1 VASPLILSSP
11 KECSN
16 QMNVTQLVWTRTAGL
31 QPEQPQPDNQA
42 QLALLFGSR
51 ASLQDPDSIESI
63 RRQFPSATL
72 LGCST
77 AGEIRDSRLYDDTV
91 NVTAVRFDATR
102 IAGASVP
109 IATPEGSY
117 EAGAALARRLAAGDL
132 VHLFVLS
139 DGLNVNGSELVK
151 GLSESLPAGVTL
163 SGGLSGDGTTFGET
177 TVVFGETVSSRM
189 VAAVGFYGD
198 RLEIGCASLG
208 GWDSFGAERL
218 VTRSEAN
225 VLYELDGFS
234 ALDLYKRYLGD
245 HARDLPG
252 SGLLFPLSIR
262 NPEDDS
268 SVVRTI
274 LAVDEK
280 AQSLTFAGDVPEGWY
295 ARLMKANFDR
305 LIDGAIGAAR
315 ASLVS
320 VSGQQPDLAIL
331 ISCVG
336 RRMVLRQRTEEELEG
351 VRDVVGAKAAL
362 TGFYS
367 YGEISPFTPDAKC
380 ALHNQTMT
388 ITSFR
393 EI

>member
-1 VASPLILSSP
+1 MHIS
-11 KECSN
+11 
-16 QMNVTQLVWTRTAGL
+16 QLQWTREAGL
-31 QPEQPQPDNQA
+31 DGDYAESDAPA
-42 QLALLFGSR
+42 HLALLFGSR
-51 ASLQDPDSIESI
+51 ASLQDPDALGSIL
-63 RRQFPSATL
+63 RRFPSATI

-77 AGEIRDSRLYDDTV
+77 AGEILDSRIYDDSISL
-91 NVTAVRFDATR
+91 TAVRFDSTR
-102 IAGASVP
+102 VAGASVP
-109 IATPEGSY
+109 IAAPADSY
-117 EAGAALARRLAAGDL
+117 AAGAALARSLSAADL

-139 DGLNVNGSELVK
+139 DGLHVNGSELVK
-151 GLSESLPAGVTL
+151 GLSENLPAHVTL
-163 SGGLSGDGTTFGET
+163 SGGLSGDGTAFGET
-177 TVVFGETVSSRM
+177 VIVFGETVSSRM

-198 RLEIGCASLG
+198 RLNVGCASLG

-218 VTRSEAN
+218 VTRSEGN

-245 HARDLPG
+245 HAANLPG

-274 LAVDEK
+274 LAVDED
-280 AQSLTFAGDVPEGWY
+280 AHSLTFAGDVPLGWY
-295 ARLMKANFDR
+295 GRLMKANFDR

-315 ASLVS
+315 ASLLNNGS
-320 VSGQQPDLAIL
+320 EQQPDLAIL

-351 VRDVVGAKAAL
+351 VRDVVGPKAFL

-393 EI
+393 EL

>member
-1 VASPLILSSP
+1 
-11 KECSN
+11 
-16 QMNVTQLVWTRTAGL
+16 MDVTQLQWTRAAGL
-31 QPEQPQPDNQA
+31 GPEEVPSA
-42 QLALLFGSR
+42 TSVQLALLFGSR
-51 ASLQDPDSIESI
+51 ASLQDSETVASI
-63 RRQFPSATL
+63 RRRFPVATM

-77 AGEIRDSRLYDDTV
+77 AGEIHDSRIYDDTIS
-91 NVTAVRFDATR
+91 VTAVHFDATR
-102 IAGASVP
+102 VAGASVQ
-109 IATPEGSY
+109 IATAADSHT
-117 EAGAALARRLAAGDL
+117 AGAALAQSLAADDL

-151 GLSESLPAGVTL
+151 GLSEKLSSRVTL
-163 SGGLSGDGTTFGET
+163 SGGLSGDGTAFSET
-177 TVVFGETVSSRM
+177 MILFGETVRSRT

-198 RLEIGCASLG
+198 RLEVGCASLG

-218 VTRSEAN
+218 VTRSEGN

-245 HARDLPG
+245 HAKALPG

-274 LAVDEK
+274 LGIDEGS
-280 AQSLTFAGDVPEGWY
+280 QSLTFAGDIPVGWY

-305 LIDGAIGAAR
+305 LIDGAIGAAK
-315 ASLVS
+315 ASLRNGS
-320 VSGQQPDLAIL
+320 EKQPDLAIL

-336 RRMVLRQRTEEELEG
+336 RRMVLKQRTEEELEG
-351 VRDVVGAKAAL
+351 VRDVIGPKAHL

-393 EI
+393 EF

>member
-1 VASPLILSSP
+1 V
-11 KECSN
+11 
-16 QMNVTQLVWTRTAGL
+16 NVMQLQWTRDAGL
-31 QPEQPQPDNQA
+31 AGQDA
-42 QLALLFGSR
+42 QSDAPAHLVLLFGSR
-51 ASLQDPDSIESI
+51 ASLQNPDALGSI
-63 RRQFPSATL
+63 RRRFPSATL

-77 AGEIRDSRLYDDTV
+77 AGEILDSRIYDDTV
-91 NVTAVRFDATR
+91 SLTAVRFDDTR
-102 IAGASVP
+102 VAGAWVP
-109 IATPEGSY
+109 IAEPADSY
-117 EAGAALARRLAAGDL
+117 AAGAALARSLMAPDL

-139 DGLNVNGSELVK
+139 DGLHVNGSELVK
-151 GLSESLPAGVTL
+151 GLSENLSSHVTL
-163 SGGLSGDGTTFGET
+163 SGGLSGDGTA
-177 TVVFGETVSSRM
+177 FGETVVVFGGTVSSRA

-198 RLEIGCASLG
+198 RLQVRCASLG

-218 VTRSEAN
+218 VTRSEGN

-252 SGLLFPLSIR
+252 SGLLFPLSVR
-262 NPEDDS
+262 NPKDDS

-274 LAVDEK
+274 LAVDEE
-280 AQSLTFAGDVPEGWY
+280 AHSLTFAGDVPVGWY
-295 ARLMKANFDR
+295 GRLMKANFDR

-315 ASLVS
+315 ASLVDS
-320 VSGQQPDLAIL
+320 PRIQPDLAIL

-336 RRMVLRQRTEEELEG
+336 RRMVLKQRTEEELEG
-351 VRDVVGAKAAL
+351 VRDVVGPDAFL

-393 EI
+393 EN